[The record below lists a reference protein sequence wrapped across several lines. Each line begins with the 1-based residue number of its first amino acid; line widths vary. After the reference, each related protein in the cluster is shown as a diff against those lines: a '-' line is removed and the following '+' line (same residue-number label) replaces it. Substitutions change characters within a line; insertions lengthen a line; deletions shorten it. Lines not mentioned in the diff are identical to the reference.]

1 MDKILSN
8 IIPEEYAYDK
18 KVFPLDATENTL
30 TVMMESFDLSL
41 INELKIMSARNVKVK
56 ISKKDAILENIAQYY
71 RSAEY
76 EKNRGEIIFENIL
89 DDAVASRA
97 SDIHIEPYKDY
108 ARVRKR
114 VDGELIEF
122 ARYSNKEYLEIS
134 TIIKLKAGC
143 DITEKR
149 LPQDGRF
156 TVENKDYHIDIRL
169 SSIAVVY
176 GEKIEM
182 RILDRNN
189 FFKNRREL
197 GFSEKAIE
205 TIDSAINK
213 ESGML
218 IITGSTGSGK
228 SSTVYSIINEI
239 KNRDIN
245 ITTIEDPVEYMID
258 GVNQIPV
265 NSKAG
270 LRFDNGLRAILRQ
283 DPDCIVIGEIRD
295 KETAQIAVRA
305 SITGHLVITSL
316 HTSNAVSAITRLKDM
331 GLEPY
336 KITASLT
343 AIVHQKLI
351 KEKDSKD
358 KKSRKLV
365 YEILTIDD
373 EIKKYIKS
381 SCDEKL
387 IEKIA
392 KKNGRI
398 LKEWKPRL

>member
-1 MDKILSN
+1 M
-8 IIPEEYAYDK
+8 
-18 KVFPLDATENTL
+18 
-30 TVMMESFDLSL
+30 
-41 INELKIMSARNVKVK
+41 
-56 ISKKDAILENIAQYY
+56 
-71 RSAEY
+71 
-76 EKNRGEIIFENIL
+76 
-89 DDAVASRA
+89 
-97 SDIHIEPYKDY
+97 
-108 ARVRKR
+108 
-114 VDGELIEF
+114 
-122 ARYSNKEYLEIS
+122 
-134 TIIKLKAGC
+134 
-143 DITEKR
+143 
-149 LPQDGRF
+149 PQDGRF

-398 LKEWKPRL
+398 LKE